1 MKNYWSI
8 DRIEGRFAVCEN
20 DAGITRKFLLD
31 NLPFFAAE
39 GMVFYEEGGL
49 LIHDLQE
56 ENKRKSDIKKQMD
69 RLFDKGE

>member
-8 DRIEGRFAVCEN
+8 DRIEGSFAVCEN
-20 DAGITRKFLLD
+20 DAGIIRKFLLD
-31 NLPFFAAE
+31 KFPFPAAE
-39 GMVFYEEGGL
+39 GMVFYEECGL

-69 RLFDKGE
+69 RLFDKGK